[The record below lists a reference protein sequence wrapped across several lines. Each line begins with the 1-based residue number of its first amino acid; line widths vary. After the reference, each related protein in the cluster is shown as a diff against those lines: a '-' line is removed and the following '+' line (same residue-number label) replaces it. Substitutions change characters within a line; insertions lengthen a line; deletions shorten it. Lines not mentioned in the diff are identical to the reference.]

1 MDLLAIK
8 FQEDILISFYS
19 SVVPLLGP
27 LSLQLLPEELKE
39 TDFHS
44 CLINHFIKK
53 KGETKKNHFSYSGT
67 PNRMPHSKEKSEQEH
82 WEHLKLQL

>member
-1 MDLLAIK
+1 MALLAIK

-27 LSLQLLPEELKE
+27 LSFKLLLEELKE

-44 CLINHFIKK
+44 WLINHFIKK
-53 KGETKKNHFSYSGT
+53 GETKKNPFSYSGT
-67 PNRMPHSKEKSEQEH
+67 PNSMPRSEEKSEQEH